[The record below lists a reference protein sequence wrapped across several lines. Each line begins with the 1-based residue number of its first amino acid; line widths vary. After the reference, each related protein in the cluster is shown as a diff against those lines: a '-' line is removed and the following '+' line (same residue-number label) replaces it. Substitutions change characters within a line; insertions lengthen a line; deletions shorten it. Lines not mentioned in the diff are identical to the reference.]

1 MGPFTKGSGAD
12 TVTGGRPHVLRVAG
26 SLTPWWWTLIG
37 AVVVAAICLAHL
49 QSILHDSVYAS
60 RVEIVARGM
69 GEVFPYFLVVGAPIL
84 FASGVA
90 NLTRDR
96 GWVSIAP
103 RAAIRGFL
111 ARVVG
116 AAFLRGWVGAGLATV
131 LIIAG
136 AYAISFEPSIQYVS
150 LDGPSFAPDLSVA
163 HERYMISDRRGA
175 GILTPLG
182 DVSLVL
188 FYAVLT
194 AWTGLWGGAIS
205 VFAVVCV
212 CVSPWPRIALVSPLI
227 WIYALQTMVGFVSF
241 GIGAVSPSLAMFPLS
256 SSPQLVI
263 TPILAS
269 VLYLAPA
276 VLLGAWGWKNLEKL
290 PGFR

>member
-1 MGPFTKGSGAD
+1 MSLFAKRGDVGAATSGR
-12 TVTGGRPHVLRVAG
+12 THVLRVAG
-26 SLTPWWWTLIG
+26 SLAPWWWTLIG
-37 AVVVAAICLAHL
+37 AVAVAAICLAHL

-60 RVEIVARGM
+60 RVEIVARAM

-96 GWVSIAP
+96 GWVSIVP
-103 RAAIRGFL
+103 RTAIRGFL

-131 LIIAG
+131 LVVAG

-163 HERYMISDRRGA
+163 HEKFMISDRSGA
-175 GILTPLG
+175 GILTPVG
-182 DVSLVL
+182 GVSLVL

-194 AWTGLWGGAIS
+194 VWTGLWGGAIS

-212 CVSPWPRIALVSPLI
+212 CVSPWPRIALVFPLI
-227 WIYALQTMVGFVSF
+227 WIYALQTMVGFVALKM
-241 GIGAVSPSLAMFPLS
+241 GAISPVVAIFPMM
-256 SSPQLVI
+256 SSPQPVI
-263 TPILAS
+263 LPILAS
-269 VLYLAPA
+269 ILYLGPA
-276 VLLGAWGWKNLEKL
+276 VLLGVWGWMNLEKL